1 MVVEVDVLL
10 HSIRQL
16 VAPRNALQDNVLIPN
31 ARGLERLL
39 RSVEQR
45 IDDLRVP
52 ARMYDTNPQT
62 RS

>member
-1 MVVEVDVLL
+1 VIVEVD
-10 HSIRQL
+10 IRQL
-16 VAPRNALQDNVLIPN
+16 VAPRNALQDDVLIPD
-31 ARGLERLL
+31 ACGLERLL
-39 RSVEQR
+39 RPVEQC